1 MIIQTCTKKLT
12 AFARTQWAQWKPAKY
27 ALRVGSN
34 NHLLSGLV
42 EIKGPPEDR
51 AQMFAFVTSY
61 WRGLGEREPYWSV
74 SSFRRFKR
82 ATFDQNADQF
92 FKSGEH
98 AIHRIES
105 LFSRNQQSLSSV
117 KIVAELGCGVGRET
131 AFLAQRFDR
140 IIALDVSAPHL
151 RLARNRITPT
161 GSINVEFVNIS
172 TVDDLKQ
179 LPRVDLFYSV
189 FVLQHNPPP
198 IIVQLL
204 NLLFERLHVGG
215 YALFQVPTFRRDYS
229 FIWNDYVRKMSQ
241 GFPANPE
248 MHIVPQHVV
257 FALMRAHDLE
267 LLEVQEDTHAGSPVF
282 ISNTFF
288 ARKSQVSVPRTGN

>member
-1 MIIQTCTKKLT
+1 MITQTYRKKLT
-12 AFARTQWAQWKPAKY
+12 AFGRAQWAQWKPAKY
-27 ALRVGSN
+27 ALRVGAN
-34 NHLLSGLV
+34 NHFPLGLV
-42 EIKGPPEDR
+42 EIEGPQEDT
-51 AQMFAFVTSY
+51 AQMFACLTSY

-74 SSFRRFKR
+74 ESFQRYKR
-82 ATFDQNADQF
+82 AMFDQNADQF
-92 FKSGEH
+92 FKSGED

-131 AFLAQRFDR
+131 AFLAHRFER

-151 RLARNRITPT
+151 KLAQNRITLT
-161 GSINVEFVNIS
+161 GSTNVDFVNIS

-215 YALFQVPTFRRDYS
+215 YALFQIPTFRRGYS

-241 GFPANPE
+241 GIPAKPE
-248 MHIVPQHVV
+248 MHYVPQHVV
-257 FALMRAHDLE
+257 FALMRAHGLE
-267 LLEVQEDTHAGSPVF
+267 LLEVQEDTHTGSPVS

-288 ARKSQVSVPRTGN
+288 GRKSQVSLPRTEN